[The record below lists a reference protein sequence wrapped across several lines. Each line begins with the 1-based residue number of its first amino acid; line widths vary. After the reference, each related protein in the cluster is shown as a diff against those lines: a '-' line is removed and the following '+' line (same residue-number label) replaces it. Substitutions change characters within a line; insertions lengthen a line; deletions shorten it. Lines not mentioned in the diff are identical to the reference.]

1 MWCALQKIPKESSTF
16 PWGKVDFD
24 ENADAFLSKDG

>member
-1 MWCALQKIPKESSTF
+1 MGAQTLTYIPTKTF

-24 ENADAFLSKDG
+24 NNVPAFLSKDG

>member
-1 MWCALQKIPKESSTF
+1 MQMLMLRTMKTF
-16 PWGKVDFD
+16 PWGKVDFG